1 VAYVTS
7 GLAFNGIRAPK
18 DAGSAMVALREGH
31 TNPVLAW
38 LRQMDSLR
46 QALGVAA

>member
-1 VAYVTS
+1 M
-7 GLAFNGIRAPK
+7 L
-18 DAGSAMVALREGH
+18 VALREGH